1 MGVSQSR
8 RRCMQRKRPHAF
20 VFGIVLSLFLALAW
34 SIGQPPP
41 SVSASGVPYCE
52 KLAEEHAPTR
62 PANHLNHTEGP
73 VGTDLSVTASG
84 WHPGAHVTLHL
95 DGREPKTGELYVL
108 MPTFASGVIAND
120 GTITLAAL
128 DAPSFFC
135 VVLNADP
142 YTEYRFG
149 GPGTAAY
156 VVLAADDGE
165 VSAPVAFRYLSEPT
179 MSLGGSAQGM
189 AQEVTV
195 GSSVAVTGSGW
206 EPLAALTVTLAS
218 KSASSQRESS
228 GAPLRASANDQG
240 AFHVLY
246 PIPTTWPWHTES
258 QVLVTG
264 NGPRFGTL
272 DASADVLLMP
282 AVQPTFQVD
291 RTLVTPGTSLTVS
304 GEHWYPG
311 DVYTIKYCDA
321 QWQENGWADGPNCG
335 KAVNPALG
343 TVTIDA
349 DGRMHQQ
356 FRLPADQPVGVI
368 MMRILELTGGIR
380 VPPIAVQVVNHL
392 PTWDDMHPRVA
403 GLRNALVGSLPFTL
417 PAALLLGTLAFV
429 GVRRWRLRH
438 SGG

>member
-1 MGVSQSR
+1 MN
-8 RRCMQRKRPHAF
+8 
-20 VFGIVLSLFLALAW
+20 
-34 SIGQPPP
+34 
-41 SVSASGVPYCE
+41 
-52 KLAEEHAPTR
+52 T
-62 PANHLNHTEGP
+62 
-73 VGTDLSVTASG
+73 
-84 WHPGAHVTLHL
+84 
-95 DGREPKTGELYVL
+95 
-108 MPTFASGVIAND
+108 
-120 GTITLAAL
+120 
-128 DAPSFFC
+128 
-135 VVLNADP
+135 

-156 VVLAADDGE
+156 FVLAAEDGE
-165 VSAPVAFRYLSEPT
+165 VSAPVAFRYLPEPT
-179 MSLGGSAQGM
+179 MSLGGGAQGV
-189 AQEVTV
+189 AQEVTI
-195 GSSVAVTGSGW
+195 GSSVAVSGSGW
-206 EPLAALTVTLAS
+206 EPRETLTVTLWS
-218 KSASSQRESS
+218 KSIASQRDSS
-228 GAPLRASANDQG
+228 GATLRAAADDQG

-246 PIPTTWPWHTES
+246 PVAATWPWHTES
-258 QVLVTG
+258 RVLVTG

-291 RTLVTPGTSLTVS
+291 RTLVTPGMPITVS

-321 QWQENGWADGPNCG
+321 QWQDNGWADGPNCG

-356 FRLPADQPVGVI
+356 FRLPTDQPPGVI
-368 MMRILELTGGIR
+368 MVRILELTSGIR

-417 PAALLLGTLAFV
+417 PAAFLLGALAFV
-429 GVRRWRLRH
+429 GVRRWRARH